1 MAGVLTQLDTPT
13 LAADY
18 AWDWGMGWGWSGY
31 SASYCSTCAMEQA
44 ALMNSNIGH
53 SSNVESITAP
63 STEIPSN
70 TNIQDYL
77 NSYDGDDNEI
87 GELGEATDVG
97 CDFGDFGFQFIAIVS
112 LMSDVLISKE
122 ICVKRMPN
130 YPSLKPKENTDDV

>member
-1 MAGVLTQLDTPT
+1 MVFVRNIQLLSSSIRLGLFANNTLHNDILFILGVTMAGVLTQLDTPT

-44 ALMNSNIGH
+44 ALINSNIGH

-63 STEIPSN
+63 SSDIPSN

-97 CDFGDFGFQFIAIVS
+97 CDFGDFGF
-112 LMSDVLISKE
+112 
-122 ICVKRMPN
+122 
-130 YPSLKPKENTDDV
+130 